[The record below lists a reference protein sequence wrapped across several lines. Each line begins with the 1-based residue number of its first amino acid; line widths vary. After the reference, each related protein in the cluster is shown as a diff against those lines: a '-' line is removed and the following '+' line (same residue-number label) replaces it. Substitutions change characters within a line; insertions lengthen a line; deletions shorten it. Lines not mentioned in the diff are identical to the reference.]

1 MIDWLTVLVP
11 YSHIEPLKGG
21 KIISID
27 PDENIEWS
35 TVKKLPV
42 RGSYESNLL
51 VCSDESTRATD
62 GSYTR
67 LYIDGNLAKFHQ
79 GHNLFGTDDL
89 MGLVSET
96 VLKLVDLLGL
106 ELNDIDRQ
114 LLHKGAYQVLRAD
127 CTMMC
132 DLGSL
137 KNVEAFLY
145 AAEYSAHLRRRGQGI
160 MKKGTLYFGM
170 YSRRWMLKM
179 YAKGREIQAKGH
191 QLPPAVSLPELERW
205 ADGKLRIELVLR
217 ALELKRR
224 RLHLAINWSDFT
236 VVDNL
241 KDVLSGLNMT
251 DNYHVPPELLEELK
265 PRLVAVY
272 ELWRQGYDLR
282 AMYSKN
288 TFYTYRR
295 QLLEVLNIDIAVK
308 QPKEQEQLEN
318 VVPFVRVLEPK
329 ICEQVPDW
337 VKGTD
342 LYFEPRALF
351 R

>member
-27 PDENIEWS
+27 PDENIEWTS
-35 TVKKLPV
+35 VKKMPV

-51 VCSDESTRATD
+51 LCSDESTRASD

-67 LYIDGNLAKFHQ
+67 LYIDGNFVKFHQ

-89 MGLVSET
+89 TGLVSET
-96 VLKLVDLLGL
+96 FLKLVDLLGL
-106 ELNDIDRQ
+106 ELNDIDLH

-137 KNVEAFLY
+137 VNVEAFLY
-145 AAEYSAHLRRRGQGI
+145 AAEYSAHMRRRGQGI
-160 MKKGTLYFGM
+160 MNKGTLYFGM
-170 YSRRWMLKM
+170 YSKRWMLKM
-179 YAKGREIQAKGH
+179 YAKGREIKSKGH
-191 QLPPAVSLPELERW
+191 QLHPAVSLPELQRW

-224 RLHLAINWSDFT
+224 KLHLAINWGDFT
-236 VVDNL
+236 VFDSL
-241 KDVLSGLNMT
+241 QEILGGLEMT
-251 DNYHVPPELLEELK
+251 DNYNIPPELLEDLK
-265 PRLVAVY
+265 PRFRAVY
-272 ELWRQGYDLR
+272 ELWKQGHDLR
-282 AMYSKN
+282 AMYSRN

-295 QLLEVLNIDIAVK
+295 QLKDALNIDIAVK
-308 QPKEQEQLEN
+308 QPRKQELPDN
-318 VVPFVRVLEPK
+318 VVPFIRVLEPK
-329 ICEQVPDW
+329 MCEQVPDW

-351 R
+351 K

>member
-11 YSHIEPLKGG
+11 YAHTEPLKGG
-21 KIISID
+21 KVISIF
-27 PDENIEWS
+27 PDGVIDWE
-35 TVKKLPV
+35 VHKKLEV
-42 RGSYESNLL
+42 RGSYETNLL
-51 VCSDESTRATD
+51 VCSDESTRSHD
-62 GSYTR
+62 GSYTQ
-67 LYIDGNLAKFHQ
+67 LYIDGNFVKFHQ
-79 GHNLFGTDDL
+79 GHNLFGTDNL
-89 MGLVSET
+89 TGLVSET
-96 VLKLVDLLGL
+96 VLKLSELLGL
-106 ELNDIDRQ
+106 TLNDIDKQ

-137 KNVEAFLY
+137 TNVEAFLY

-191 QLPPAVSLPELERW
+191 QLHPSVGLPELERW
-205 ADGKLRIELVLR
+205 AAGKLRIELVLR
-217 ALELKRR
+217 SLELKRR
-224 RLHLAINWSDFT
+224 RLHLAINWGDFT

-241 KDVLSGLNMT
+241 KEILSGLNMA
-251 DNYHVPPELLEELK
+251 DNYHIPPELLEDLK
-265 PRLVAVY
+265 PRFRAVY
-272 ELWRQGYDLR
+272 ELWKQGYDLR

-288 TFYTYRR
+288 TFYAYRR
-295 QLLEVLNIDIAVK
+295 QLKDLLNIDIAIK
-308 QPKEQEQLEN
+308 QPREEQPDN
-318 VVPFVRVLEPK
+318 IVPFVRVLEPK

-337 VKGTD
+337 VVGTD

-351 R
+351 K